1 MLGDEGQEPGHA
13 NVIAQIGS
21 KDLHELQHSPKL
33 LALRDILEEC
43 GIGMPLTATTEA
55 PVGENGQHRV
65 LVFAQLK
72 VKFSI
77 LSIFSCL
84 KSHML

>member
-72 VKFSI
+72 VKFSV